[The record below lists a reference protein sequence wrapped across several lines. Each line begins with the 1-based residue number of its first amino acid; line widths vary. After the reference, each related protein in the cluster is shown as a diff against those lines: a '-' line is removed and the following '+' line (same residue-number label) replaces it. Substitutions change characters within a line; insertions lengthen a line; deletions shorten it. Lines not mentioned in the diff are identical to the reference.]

1 MIRRCPHPTLI
12 TPCRAESVIATLN
25 VVADMAPAGVVLAMA
40 SADGG
45 EARPWLV
52 TDGQALPLA
61 DWASDWPLARVRT
74 LTELVERWPDH
85 ASGLHALTNAG
96 GDPGSHC
103 LARQ

>member
-1 MIRRCPHPTLI
+1 
-12 TPCRAESVIATLN
+12 
-25 VVADMAPAGVVLAMA
+25 
-40 SADGG
+40 
-45 EARPWLV
+45 V
-52 TDGQALPLA
+52 TDGHALPLA

-85 ASGLHALTNAG
+85 ASGLHALTDAG